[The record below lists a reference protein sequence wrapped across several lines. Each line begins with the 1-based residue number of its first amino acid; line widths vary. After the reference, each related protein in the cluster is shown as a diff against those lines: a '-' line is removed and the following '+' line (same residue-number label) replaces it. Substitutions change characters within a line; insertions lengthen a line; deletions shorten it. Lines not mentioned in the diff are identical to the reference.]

1 MAATTSD
8 SVADE
13 EVLRRHNRLASSMK
27 QLHTRAGGADK
38 ARALLVMGG
47 ILIPLGIVLILLGW
61 SGVSHTTDTFE
72 QTPYVVSGGLLGLAL
87 VVAGGFCYFGYWQT
101 QVVRAVRRDA
111 ADRRLE
117 LTEDRPRDLT
127 ILVELGDRDSDVV
140 LAQRVVVQR
149 LTVHVDH
156 EGVADR
162 RGGLARGG
170 LQHARAVDS
179 DLALRVRQDGEDRR

>member
-8 SVADE
+8 SMADE
-13 EVLRRHNRLASSMK
+13 EILRRHNRLASSMEK
-27 QLHTRAGGADK
+27 LRTRAGGADK
-38 ARALLVMGG
+38 ARTLLILGG

-111 ADRRLE
+111 ADIRS
-117 LTEDRPRDLT
+117 
-127 ILVELGDRDSDVV
+127 IRDSLHHIEEL
-140 LAQRVVVQR
+140 LAANPA
-149 LTVHVDH
+149 LTDN
-156 EGVADR
+156 GATPKSASSTTR
-162 RGGLARGG
+162 R
-170 LQHARAVDS
+170 
-179 DLALRVRQDGEDRR
+179 RRSSAGT